1 MKRDFSAPLNEYI
14 ERLKSTL
21 DKISRDEINVFLNL
35 LVDALEAGRT
45 VFTLGNGGS
54 AATASHMA
62 VDFNKGLSY
71 GKARRF
77 RFICLSDNLP
87 TLTAYAN
94 DVSYEDVFVE
104 PLKNFLESGDLVI
117 AISGSGN
124 SRNVIK
130 AVEYANARGAVTV
143 GLTGYDGGLLR
154 KTARHGVHVPIRDMQ
169 VTEDL
174 HMVLDHLAYAVLG
187 TYLPDE
193 AGGGSEGSG
202 PKADGTA
209 GPANS
214 GTRHG

>member
-1 MKRDFSAPLNEYI
+1 MKRDFTGPLEAYI
-14 ERLKSTL
+14 DRLKSTL
-21 DKISRDEINVFLNL
+21 DKISREEINGFLNL
-35 LVDALEAGRT
+35 LVDALEAGRN

-62 VDFNKGLSY
+62 VDFNKGLSW

-77 RFICLSDNLP
+77 RFLCLSDNLP

-124 SRNVIK
+124 SRNVVK
-130 AVEYANARGAVTV
+130 AVEYANAHGAVTV

-174 HMVLDHLAYAVLG
+174 HMVLDHLAYSVLG
-187 TYLPDE
+187 AYLPDE
-193 AGGGSEGSG
+193 DSG
-202 PKADGTA
+202 
-209 GPANS
+209 AN
-214 GTRHG
+214 HG

>member
-1 MKRDFSAPLNEYI
+1 MKRDFTGPLEAYI
-14 ERLKSTL
+14 DRLKSTL
-21 DKISRDEINVFLNL
+21 DKISREEINGFLNL
-35 LVDALEAGRT
+35 LVDALEAGRN

-62 VDFNKGLSY
+62 VDFNKGLSW

-77 RFICLSDNLP
+77 RFLCLSDNLP

-130 AVEYANARGAVTV
+130 AVEYANAHGAVTV
-143 GLTGYDGGLLR
+143 GLTGYDGGLLK
-154 KTARHGVHVPIRDMQ
+154 KTARHGVHIPIRDMQ

-174 HMVLDHLAYAVLG
+174 HMVLDHLAYSVLG
-187 TYLPDE
+187 AYLPDE
-193 AGGGSEGSG
+193 ASG
-202 PKADGTA
+202 A
-209 GPANS
+209 S
-214 GTRHG
+214 HG

>member
-1 MKRDFSAPLNEYI
+1 MDRDFSVPLEEYI
-14 ERLKSTL
+14 GRLKSTL
-21 DKISRDEINVFLNL
+21 DRISRDEINTFLNL

-71 GKARRF
+71 GKVRRF
-77 RFICLSDNLP
+77 RFLCLADNLP

-104 PLKNFLESGDLVI
+104 PLRNFLEPGDLVI

-124 SRNVIK
+124 SRNVVK
-130 AVEYANARGAVTV
+130 AVEYANSRGAVTV
-143 GLTGYDGGLLR
+143 GLTGYDGGVLR
-154 KTARHGVHVPIRDMQ
+154 KAARYGVHVPIRDMQ

-187 TYLPDE
+187 AYLPDE
-193 AGGGSEGSG
+193 A
-202 PKADGTA
+202 DGTGGA
-209 GPANS
+209 G
-214 GTRHG
+214 THHG

>member
-1 MKRDFSAPLNEYI
+1 MKRDFTGPLEAYI
-14 ERLKSTL
+14 DRLKSTL
-21 DKISRDEINVFLNL
+21 DKISREEINGFLNL
-35 LVDALEAGRT
+35 LVDALEAGRN

-62 VDFNKGLSY
+62 VDFNKGLSW

-77 RFICLSDNLP
+77 RFLCLSDNLP

-143 GLTGYDGGLLR
+143 GLTGYDGGLLK
-154 KTARHGVHVPIRDMQ
+154 KTARHGVHIPIRDMQ

-174 HMVLDHLAYAVLG
+174 HMVLDHLAYSVLG
-187 TYLPDE
+187 AYLPDE
-193 AGGGSEGSG
+193 ASG
-202 PKADGTA
+202 A
-209 GPANS
+209 S
-214 GTRHG
+214 HG

>member
-1 MKRDFSAPLNEYI
+1 MKRDFQGPLEAYLD
-14 ERLKSTL
+14 RLKAAL
-21 DKISRDEINVFLNL
+21 DKISRDEINGFLNL

-77 RFICLSDNLP
+77 RFFCLSDNLP

-104 PLKNFLESGDLVI
+104 PLRNFLEPGDLVI

-130 AVEYANARGAVTV
+130 AVEYANAAGAVTV

-174 HMVLDHLAYAVLG
+174 HMVLDHLAYSVLG
-187 TYLPDE
+187 AYLPDE
-193 AGGGSEGSG
+193 K
-202 PKADGTA
+202 PGTA
-209 GPANS
+209 GGLDPAGAAGPERS

>member
-1 MKRDFSAPLNEYI
+1 MKRDFTGPLEAYI
-14 ERLKSTL
+14 DRLKTTL
-21 DKISRDEINVFLNL
+21 DKISREEINGFLNL
-35 LVDALEAGRT
+35 LVDALEAGRN

-62 VDFNKGLSY
+62 VDFNKGLSW

-77 RFICLSDNLP
+77 RFLCLSDNLP

-130 AVEYANARGAVTV
+130 AVEYANAHGAVTV
-143 GLTGYDGGLLR
+143 GLTGYDGGLLK
-154 KTARHGVHVPIRDMQ
+154 KTARHGVHIPIRDMQ

-174 HMVLDHLAYAVLG
+174 HMVLDHLAYSVLG
-187 TYLPDE
+187 AYLPDE
-193 AGGGSEGSG
+193 ASG
-202 PKADGTA
+202 A
-209 GPANS
+209 S
-214 GTRHG
+214 HG

>member
-1 MKRDFSAPLNEYI
+1 MKRDFTGPLEAYI
-14 ERLKSTL
+14 DRLKTTL
-21 DKISRDEINVFLNL
+21 DKISREEINGFLNL
-35 LVDALEAGRT
+35 LVDALEAGRN

-62 VDFNKGLSY
+62 VDFNKGLSW

-77 RFICLSDNLP
+77 RFLCLSDNLP

-143 GLTGYDGGLLR
+143 GLTGYDGGLLK
-154 KTARHGVHVPIRDMQ
+154 KTARHGVHIPIRDMQ

-174 HMVLDHLAYAVLG
+174 HMVLDHLAYSLLG
-187 TYLPDE
+187 AYLPDE
-193 AGGGSEGSG
+193 ASG
-202 PKADGTA
+202 A
-209 GPANS
+209 S
-214 GTRHG
+214 HG